1 MLTGSLVIEAIF
13 AIPGMGSHFVQAA
26 LNRDYPL
33 AMGAVLLYT
42 LLVSVLNVAVDALL
56 AVLDPRVRLA

>member
-1 MLTGSLVIEAIF
+1 MIEAIF

-26 LNRDYPL
+26 LARDYPL

-42 LLVSVLNVAVDALL
+42 LIVVGAQRRRRRGSHR
-56 AVLDPRVRLA
+56 PRSEGEAA